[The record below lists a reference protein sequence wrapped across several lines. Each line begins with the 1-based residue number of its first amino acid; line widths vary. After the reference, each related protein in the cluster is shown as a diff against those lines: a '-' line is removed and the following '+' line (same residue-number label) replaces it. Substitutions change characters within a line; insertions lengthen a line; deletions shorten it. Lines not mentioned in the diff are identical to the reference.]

1 MALACTATP
10 ATPANTPNID
20 ATVEA
25 RLVPKA
31 RTMARTIEAENR
43 LMSLMSEDEAVAL
56 VEQHL
61 QKMSAGG
68 KPCIYYKGQY
78 VQSFPDDAPLTIQLA
93 YGNCNVW
100 WSETFTA
107 GMWNVHPTTKEVT
120 LVDST
125 PVSIEQCP

>member
-31 RTMARTIEAENR
+31 RTMARTIEAETR

-61 QKMSAGG
+61 QKISPGG
-68 KPCIYYKGQY
+68 GRCLYFKEENIESYSLG
-78 VQSFPDDAPLTIQLA
+78 APLAQQLK
-93 YGNCNVW
+93 YGNWHVW
-100 WSETFTA
+100 WSETWA
-107 GMWNVHPTTKEVT
+107 PAMWNVHPTTKEVT
-120 LVDST
+120 LVSSLQI
-125 PVSIEQCP
+125 SIEPCP